1 VISGRTLDEV
11 RNDKIKYEFD
21 NFSNIYRSLQQF
33 QNELKG
39 LLSSP
44 FLTDYKFEITLRV
57 ERLERAVKLLQEIS
71 EARGEYNS
79 IM

>member
-71 EARGEYNS
+71 EERGEYNS

>member
-1 VISGRTLDEV
+1 M

-44 FLTDYKFEITLRV
+44 FLADYKFEITLRV
-57 ERLERAVKLLQEIS
+57 ERLERAIRLLQEIS

>member
-1 VISGRTLDEV
+1 MDEV